1 MPTVVDST
9 TLEERL
15 EALTRLVSA
24 WLRLRGA
31 PEVPM
36 VRADDPAARPRQPT
50 EA

>member
-1 MPTVVDST
+1 MPTVVDPT

-31 PEVPM
+31 PEV
-36 VRADDPAARPRQPT
+36 RADEADARTRQPPK
-50 EA
+50 A